1 MININEDIEL
11 VKQCYYRFKKNQE
24 YYKEN
29 DRYYFGNTDV
39 NGGTVNLPD
48 RSKQIVDCNFIQK
61 LDDEEALYSF
71 GNKITYKAKDEKHK
85 KAIDEIN
92 RAFSNNGASY
102 RMNCGKRLVQ
112 FHLGYEYNFID
123 SKGNFKSKYITPLQ
137 GDIYTDEFDEP
148 LFFIYVHTIRK
159 IKNGVE
165 KLEDLIDVIDDTNIY
180 RLNNNFGLISVTTHK
195 MGTIPVGVGIVDNVR
210 YTEENGYI
218 EGDKTNYRTC
228 KTIQDAYQRNFSDIV
243 QEITDYHN
251 AILKIYGIDL
261 KNKLDENGEVILDKW
276 GEPIKE
282 QPVISENSILYF
294 QDKNVQD
301 AEWLIKN
308 INDTFIKNTRDDLK
322 DLIYTLTSH
331 IDNNEKMQSNLSGIA
346 LRSKLQCLEAK
357 VSSNEAAMEDII
369 RKRIECLFNYLRSI
383 NKGDYDPKMIDIT
396 FTPKVPQDLT
406 VIVDAISK
414 LDHDIVS
421 NKTKRSW
428 LPQVSNPELEEEL
441 IKQEDK
447 DKEPDID
454 LDKLNFSNDNTDN
467 TNNIDNEENKG
478 NVENE

>member
-1 MININEDIEL
+1 M
-11 VKQCYYRFKKNQE
+11 
-24 YYKEN
+24 
-29 DRYYFGNTDV
+29 DR
-39 NGGTVNLPD
+39 
-48 RSKQIVDCNFIQK
+48 
-61 LDDEEALYSF
+61 
-71 GNKITYKAKDEKHK
+71 
-85 KAIDEIN
+85 
-92 RAFSNNGASY
+92 
-102 RMNCGKRLVQ
+102 
-112 FHLGYEYNFID
+112 
-123 SKGNFKSKYITPLQ
+123 
-137 GDIYTDEFDEP
+137 
-148 LFFIYVHTIRK
+148 
-159 IKNGVE
+159 
-165 KLEDLIDVIDDTNIY
+165 
-180 RLNNNFGLISVTTHK
+180 
-195 MGTIPVGVGIVDNVR
+195 
-210 YTEENGYI
+210 
-218 EGDKTNYRTC
+218 
-228 KTIQDAYQRNFSDIV
+228 
-243 QEITDYHN
+243 
-251 AILKIYGIDL
+251 
-261 KNKLDENGEVILDKW
+261 EVILDKW

-454 LDKLNFSNDNTDN
+454 LDKLNFSNDNT
-467 TNNIDNEENKG
+467 NNIDNEENKG